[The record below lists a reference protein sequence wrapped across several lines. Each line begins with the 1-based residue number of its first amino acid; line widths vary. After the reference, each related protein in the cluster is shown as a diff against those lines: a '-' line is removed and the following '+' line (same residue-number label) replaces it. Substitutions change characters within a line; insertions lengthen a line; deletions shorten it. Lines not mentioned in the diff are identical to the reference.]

1 MRLTPEVSCAECQR
15 ERCELQGETEG
26 DTVPYWQ
33 DVECARDDRAGQLTN
48 GESRGHQTE
57 KRGRVT
63 RRPRPG
69 LLYSDHRYDHEGAA
83 DQQCR
88 DRNRDRCEPHAGERT
103 TPAAWRS
110 ILADGPDAQGG

>member
-26 DTVPYWQ
+26 DTVPYLQ
-33 DVECARDDRAGQLTN
+33 EVECAGDDRAGQLTD

-57 KRGRVT
+57 KRGGVT

-69 LLYSDHRYDHEGAA
+69 LLHSDHRYDHEGAA
-83 DQQCR
+83 TSSAAIATVTGAS
-88 DRNRDRCEPHAGERT
+88 HTLGRT
-103 TPAAWRS
+103 TPAAMRT
-110 ILADGPDAQGG
+110 ADGPDGSRLT